1 MLQIAANDPNLLS
14 MPFRMLQPK
23 AGSRLGD
30 GAGDVVVAAIFVLG
44 DGDSGAR
51 KFSVDLGLQPRQ
63 KLNRLSRHVIRD
75 PGILGEPAGPGSGA
89 MVCLRSFRIG
99 DEVNPGES

>member
-1 MLQIAANDPNLLS
+1 